1 MPVETVAIISPG
13 DMGHA
18 VGRLLRE
25 NGLRVITCLA
35 GRSAR
40 TRGLSQQAGIA
51 DVPNLEELVEQA
63 DILLSIT
70 VSEAVPALCQEIA
83 GVLQRTG
90 ADLLFAECNAIAP
103 QLSRRMDKL
112 ITGAGGRYVDASIIG
127 GPPKDGHCPRFYASG
142 VNAAELQQLEPYG
155 LDVRIIGPDVGQ
167 ASGFKM
173 CYAALTKGSAALQ
186 AQLLMAA
193 EIMGLSKPLQEEF
206 ENSEPTAWK
215 RIEGFIPALP
225 ARSRRWVSEMQE
237 IEATF
242 AGLGLTPLLFQ
253 GVTEMYRL
261 MGSSPLGEETPETRD
276 LARTWD
282 QTVRRLVEH
291 LQGEG

>member
-25 NGLRVITCLA
+25 NGLRVITCLT

-40 TRGLSQQAGIA
+40 TKGLSQQAGIA
-51 DVPNLEELVEQA
+51 DVPTLEELVRQA
-63 DILLSIT
+63 DVLLSIT
-70 VSEAVPALCQEIA
+70 VSEAVPGLCEEIA

-90 ADLLFAECNAIAP
+90 TDLLFAECNAIAP
-103 QLSRRMDKL
+103 QLSRDMEKL

-142 VNAAELQQLEPYG
+142 PNAAELQQLATYG
-155 LDVRIIGPDVGQ
+155 LDVRAIGTEVGQ
-167 ASGFKM
+167 ASGIKM

-193 EIMGLSKPLQEEF
+193 EIMGLSTPLREEF
-206 ENSEPTAWK
+206 QYSEPVAWK
-215 RIEGFIPALP
+215 RMEGFVPALP
-225 ARSRRWVSEMQE
+225 ARARRWVSEMQE

-242 AGLGLTPLLFQ
+242 GSLGLTPLLFQ
-253 GVTEMYRL
+253 GVAEMYRL
-261 MGSSPLGEETPETRD
+261 IGSSELGKETPETRD
-276 LARTWD
+276 LSRTWN
-282 QTVRRLVEH
+282 QTIRRLVNQ
-291 LQGEG
+291 LQNRT

>member
-35 GRSAR
+35 GRSPR

-51 DVPNLEELVEQA
+51 DVPTLEDLVQQA
-63 DILLSIT
+63 EILLSIT
-70 VSEAVPALCQEIA
+70 VSEAVPGLCKEIA
-83 GVLQRTG
+83 DVLRHTG

-103 QLSRRMDKL
+103 QLSRDMEKI

-142 VNAAELQQLEPYG
+142 DNAAELQQLAAYG
-155 LDVRIIGPDVGQ
+155 LDVRVIGPEVGQ
-167 ASGFKM
+167 ASGIKM

-206 ENSEPTAWK
+206 EYSEPAAWK
-215 RIEGFIPALP
+215 RMEGFIPALP

-237 IEATF
+237 IEAAF
-242 AGLGLTPLLFQ
+242 GGLGLTPHIFQ
-253 GVTEMYRL
+253 GVAEMYRL
-261 MGSSPLGEETPETRD
+261 IGSSPFGEETPETRD
-276 LARTWD
+276 LSRTCNE
-282 QTVRRLVEH
+282 TVRRLVEH
-291 LQGEG
+291 LQGMG